1 MGIFVPFAGLEKMTI
16 FLLNLPRM
24 PGRAGSKA
32 SDKPSISLQKV
43 YNMLDVTDYM
53 PHRPEESGKK
63 CLKYLNM
70 LEGRQAAYEEIS
82 ELEGINEEKCE
93 VTIFGFPIQFYLFQ
107 RGFSE
112 L

>member
-16 FLLNLPRM
+16 FLLNLPRT

-32 SDKPSISLQKV
+32 SDKPSISRKKV
-43 YNMLDVTDYM
+43 YYILDVTGYM
-53 PHRPEESGKK
+53 PHGPEESGKK

-70 LEGRQAAYEEIS
+70 LEGRKAAHEEIS
-82 ELEGINEEKCE
+82 ELEGINEEEWE
-93 VTIFGFPIQFYLFQ
+93 VTIFGFPIQFYLFKQ
-107 RGFSE
+107 DFSE